1 MPTAVHTDIAHART
15 PSAAFYTD
23 AAVFTVERERV
34 FARAWQLIGHTSQV
48 ESSGDFFTAQIAD
61 EPLLIVN
68 DGGTVRGFYNV
79 CRHRAGPVAQGCGRQ
94 RVFACRYHGWTYDL
108 AGRLLR
114 APESDGIAGFD
125 LANVHLEPVAVHTWG
140 PLVFAS
146 LDRETTPFEK
156 QFAAVIA
163 RCAPLELERMRHVM
177 SRDYVVDANWK
188 VYVDNYLEGYHIPL
202 VHPGLNRE
210 IDYRKYVS
218 ELGEFHTLQ
227 HAPIRKEG
235 ASHYRARTEGDEA
248 LYYWLFPNIMLNIYQ
263 GQMQA
268 NIVIPQGVDRALVRF
283 DWYAPEPLPDMETDA
298 RWRDLIHFSDE
309 VQGED
314 ASICELVQRNLRSR
328 AYRPGPYSPARENG
342 VHHFHRLM
350 APRLSER

>member
-1 MPTAVHTDIAHART
+1 MPAAVHTDIAHART
-15 PSAAFYTD
+15 PDAAFYTD
-23 AAVFTVERERV
+23 PALLGVERERV
-34 FARAWQLIGHTSQV
+34 FAQSWQLVGHASQV
-48 ESSGDFFTAQIAD
+48 ESSGDFFTAHIAD

-108 AGRLLR
+108 GGKLLR
-114 APESDGIAGFD
+114 APETEGIAGFD
-125 LANVHLEPVAVHTWG
+125 MANVRLEPVTVHVWG

-146 LDRETTPFEK
+146 LDREVPPFEQ
-156 QFAAVIA
+156 QFAGVID
-163 RCAPLELERMRHVM
+163 RCAPLGLERMQHVM
-177 SRDYVVDANWK
+177 SRDYFVDANWK
-188 VYVDNYLEGYHIPL
+188 VYVDNYLEGYHIPQ

-218 ELGEFHTLQ
+218 ELGDLHTLQ
-227 HAPIRKEG
+227 HAPIRKES
-235 ASHYRARTEGDEA
+235 AEHYRATSEGEET
-248 LYYWLFPNIMLNIYQ
+248 LYYWLFPNMMLNIYQ

-283 DWYAPEPLPDMETDA
+283 DWYAPEPLPDMESSA

-309 VQGED
+309 VQAED
-314 ASICELVQRNLRSR
+314 AHICQAVQRNLRSR

-342 VHHFHRLM
+342 VHHFHRLI
-350 APRLSER
+350 APRLAER